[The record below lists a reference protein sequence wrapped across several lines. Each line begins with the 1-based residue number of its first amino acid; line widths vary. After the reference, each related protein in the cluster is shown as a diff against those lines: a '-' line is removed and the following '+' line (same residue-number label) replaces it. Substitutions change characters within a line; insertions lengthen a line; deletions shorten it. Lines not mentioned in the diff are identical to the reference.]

1 MLATSGVTTRNGGGA
16 PTPLIVAERSLACD
30 SGGPGEMRG
39 GLGRKMIIRVPDDE
53 FAPAGP
59 TSIALQAGRFKYA
72 PGGLFGAESGS
83 MARFLINGEAGDP
96 SGLTLCQPGD
106 EIQFHSAGGGG
117 YGDPL
122 KRDTESVEQDVRN
135 GYVSVEKARDDYGV
149 VIDPVSLKVDLEKTT
164 QVRGS
169 SKE

>member
-1 MLATSGVTTRNGGGA
+1 VEIFESD
-16 PTPLIVAERSLACD
+16 TPLIVTERSLACD
-30 SGGPGEMRG
+30 SGGPGKMRG
-39 GLGRKMIIRVPDDE
+39 GLGRKMVIRVPDDE

-72 PGGLFGAESGS
+72 PGGLFGAESGA
-83 MARFLINGEAGDP
+83 MAQFLINGDAGDP

-122 KRDTESVEQDVRN
+122 ERDPEAVEQDVRN
-135 GYVSVEKARDDYGV
+135 KYVSVEKALEDYGV
-149 VIDPVSLKVDLEKTT
+149 VLDPATLKVDLGKTEK
-164 QVRGS
+164 VRAES
-169 SKE
+169 RTI